1 MSVITLQK
9 LETAHT
15 INYFLKKGGN
25 LFYEVCTACIVEI
38 IGRVQL

>member
-9 LETAHT
+9 FETAHT

-25 LFYEVCTACIVEI
+25 LFCEGCTACIVKI
-38 IGRVQL
+38 FSRVQL

>member
-15 INYFLKKGGN
+15 VNCFLKKGGN
-25 LFYEVCTACIVEI
+25 LFYESCTACIVKI
-38 IGRVQL
+38 ISRVQL

>member
-25 LFYEVCTACIVEI
+25 LFYEGCTGSIVKI
-38 IGRVQL
+38 ISRVKL